1 MALICDWLSVVG
13 CWRIL
18 CRNLIVRVPV
28 KFSHVSGRKKIETS
42 HPTEFQ
48 TNSPILRAIARGMA
62 WLRMLDEGKVSSIHD
77 LADTLKLER
86 KYVRYTLRLA
96 FLSPRVIRA
105 IMQGQEPDGRSLAA
119 LRTTLAAASQ
129 WAFAQSIFLTTANWS
144 AQEKFLGLTKQQ
156 ESC

>member
-1 MALICDWLSVVG
+1 MIGSLLSVVG
-13 CWRIL
+13 VSFVTG
-18 CRNLIVRVPV
+18 NLIVRVPV
-28 KFSHVSGRKKIETS
+28 KFSHVWGRKKIETS

-96 FLSPRVIRA
+96 FLSHPCSHLLRKLA
-105 IMQGQEPDGRSLAA
+105 IARGISASSARSC
-119 LRTTLAAASQ
+119 RTMNPTDSRTQL
-129 WAFAQSIFLTTANWS
+129 S
-144 AQEKFLGLTKQQ
+144 ARP
-156 ESC
+156 

>member
-1 MALICDWLSVVG
+1 M
-13 CWRIL
+13 
-18 CRNLIVRVPV
+18 PV

-62 WLRMLDEGKVSSIHD
+62 WLRMLDDGIHD

-105 IMQGQEPDGRSLAA
+105 IMQGQEPDGLSLAA

-129 WAFAQSIFLTTANWS
+129 WAFAQSIFLTTAN
-144 AQEKFLGLTKQQ
+144 
-156 ESC
+156 